1 MEMTGHQDELV
12 PEWEVIH
19 VNRLL
24 VYLAAI
30 VLEMYFV
37 VILITTFVV
46 LIKFKIL
53 YSLAMKIID
62 VKFGNI
68 SFKPTKLH

>member
-1 MEMTGHQDELV
+1 MEMTGHQAELV

-30 VLEMYFV
+30 VLEMYCV
-37 VILITTFVV
+37 VISITTFVV

-53 YSLAMKIID
+53 YS
-62 VKFGNI
+62 
-68 SFKPTKLH
+68 